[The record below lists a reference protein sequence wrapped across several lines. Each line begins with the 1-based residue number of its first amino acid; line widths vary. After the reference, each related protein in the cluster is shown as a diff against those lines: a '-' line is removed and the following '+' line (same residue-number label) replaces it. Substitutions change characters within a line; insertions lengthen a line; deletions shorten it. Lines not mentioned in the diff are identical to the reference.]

1 MPTTTNLEKVR
12 ERAVEVGVYLPLGA
26 YSRIRE
32 GLSETGRPE
41 MRRLYKSLIER
52 GEYRLEPVERVIR
65 RNAKRVAR
73 RADEAENKVERTAK
87 RVAQDPK
94 QVAKTVK
101 AEVTTPK
108 MPRVATPKTASQ
120 LPIKGYKDL
129 TAQDITSQLRGLTQ
143 TELAKVYKFERA
155 NENRQTILDSIEQ
168 KLTALPIANYDS
180 LTVDEINARL
190 DGLSEGE
197 LKTIR
202 RYESDT
208 KARTTIL
215 DKIETALS

>member
-1 MPTTTNLEKVR
+1 MPTNSLEKVR
-12 ERAVEVGVYLPLGA
+12 ERAVEVGLYLPLGA
-26 YSRIRE
+26 YARIRD
-32 GLSETGRPE
+32 GLSDTGRPE
-41 MRRLYKSLIER
+41 LRKLYQGLIER
-52 GEYRLEPVERVIR
+52 GQDRLEPVEQVIK

-73 RADEAENKVERTAK
+73 RADETENKVERTAK
-87 RVAQDPK
+87 RVARDPK
-94 QVAKTVK
+94 KAARTVQ
-101 AEVTTPK
+101 AEVTSPK

-120 LPIKGYKDL
+120 LPIKGYKEL
-129 TAQDITSQLRGLTQ
+129 TAQEITSQLRGLTQ
-143 TELAKVYKFERA
+143 TELAKVYKFEKA
-155 NENRQTILDSIEQ
+155 NENRQTILESIEQ

-197 LKTIR
+197 LKAIR

>member
-1 MPTTTNLEKVR
+1 MPTNTLERVR

-26 YSRIRE
+26 YARIRD
-32 GLSETGRPE
+32 GLADTGRPE
-41 MRRLYKSLIER
+41 LRKLYEGLIER
-52 GEYRLEPVERVIR
+52 GQDRLEPVEQVIR

-73 RADEAENKVERTAK
+73 RADEAEDKVERTAK
-87 RVAQDPK
+87 RVARDPK
-94 QVAKTVK
+94 TAAQTVK
-101 AEVTTPK
+101 AEVATPK

-129 TAQDITSQLRGLTQ
+129 TAQEITSQLRGLTQ

-155 NENRQTILDSIEQ
+155 NENRQTILESIEQ
-168 KLTALPIANYDS
+168 KLTNLPIANYDS
-180 LTVDEINARL
+180 LTVEDINARL

-197 LKTIR
+197 LKAIR

-215 DKIETALS
+215 DKIESTLA

>member
-1 MPTTTNLEKVR
+1 MPTTSNLERVR
-12 ERAVEVGVYLPLGA
+12 ERAVEVGLYLPLGA
-26 YSRIRE
+26 YARIRD

-41 MRRLYKSLIER
+41 LRKLYNGLIER
-52 GEYRLEPVERVIR
+52 GQDRLEPIEQVLR

-73 RADEAENKVERTAK
+73 RADEAENTVERTAT

-94 QVAKTVK
+94 QAARTVR

-108 MPRVATPKTASQ
+108 MPRVATPKTASE
-120 LPIKGYKDL
+120 LPIKGYSDL
-129 TAQDITSQLRGLTQ
+129 TAQDITAQLRGLTQ

-168 KLTALPIANYDS
+168 KLTPLPLANYDS
-180 LTVDEINARL
+180 LTVEEISARL
-190 DGLSEGE
+190 EGLSEGE
-197 LKTIR
+197 LKAIR

-208 KARTTIL
+208 KARTTVL